1 MKKRLSGI
9 TLLFCAA
16 FVAAAVFCTALLSRG
31 NDSRAALL
39 VDFNEVTQLARQSGA
54 QPQSNYSEAVSDF
67 RKELKSGEA
76 EESGTVSR
84 RAVWMMCAAGVILT
98 ACVFLYVYFYIL
110 RPFEK
115 LKAYAAEIAKGNL
128 SVDLRYERENFFG
141 EFTWAFSSM
150 RKEILRARACEREAV
165 SNNKTVVATLS
176 HDIKTPIASLRMYAE
191 ALGAEIDRSPERRK
205 KYIDVILRKCDEVT
219 RLTDD
224 LFLHSISALDQLQV
238 VCERTELAP
247 LLTECVSGLSAC
259 GNIRLCCGAQGAFVK
274 VDRKRFAQVI
284 ENLIG
289 NAAKY
294 APGREIDVS
303 CGDAGGSAAVRIR
316 DHGAGVPDGDMP
328 FLFEKFYRGK
338 NAGDAPGSGLGLYIV
353 RYIMGQMN
361 GEVHLYNHRDG
372 LEAVLIF
379 PLDETS

>member
-1 MKKRLSGI
+1 MKKRLLGI
-9 TLLFCAA
+9 ALLFCAA
-16 FVAAAVFCTALLSRG
+16 FVAAAVACTALLPRE
-31 NDSRAALL
+31 NERAAALL

-54 QPQSNYSEAVSDF
+54 QPQKNYGEAVFDF
-67 RKELKSGEA
+67 RQELKVGA
-76 EESGTVSR
+76 ADESGAASR
-84 RAVWMMCAAGVILT
+84 RAVWMMCAAGVLLT
-98 ACVFLYVYFYIL
+98 GCVFLYLYFRIL

-115 LKAYAAEIAKGNL
+115 LKTYAEEIAKGNL
-128 SVDLRYERENFFG
+128 DVNLRYERENYFG

-224 LFLHSISALDQLQV
+224 LFLHSLSSLDQLQV
-238 VCERTELAP
+238 ACERTELAP
-247 LLTECVSGLSAC
+247 FLTECVSGLSAD
-259 GNIRLCCGAQGAFVK
+259 GAIRFRCDVRRAFVK
-274 VDRKRFAQVI
+274 IDRKRFAQVI

-289 NAAKY
+289 NAVKY
-294 APGREIDVS
+294 ASGGGIDVS
-303 CGDAGGSAAVRIR
+303 CGEEGGSAAIRIR
-316 DHGAGVPDGDMP
+316 DHGTGVPDADMP

-338 NAGDAPGSGLGLYIV
+338 NAGNVPGSGLGLYIV

-361 GEVHLYNHRDG
+361 GEVHLYNHSDG
-372 LEAVLIF
+372 LEAVLIL
-379 PLDETS
+379 PLEKLP